1 MPPNEPGS
9 AEIRGDGCRDL
20 TRLAAV
26 FLLFSAV
33 GLAAGIA
40 LISNQSCV
48 GLCESAGLA
57 LYGAGGPVSGLFA
70 ALAGGLVLAWPVD
83 ITLWIVLAF
92 GAIKL
97 SGARDVP
104 PRRVAVWILSAA
116 ILWGVFVAS
125 LLERA

>member
-1 MPPNEPGS
+1 MPSNPAS
-9 AEIRGDGCRDL
+9 ADTRGEGCRDL

-33 GLAAGIA
+33 GLSAGIT
-40 LISNQSCV
+40 LISNQSCE
-48 GLCESAGLA
+48 GLCEAAGLA

-97 SGARDVP
+97 STARAISIK
-104 PRRVAVWILSAA
+104 RVATWVLSGAF
-116 ILWGVFVAS
+116 LWGVLVAS

>member
-1 MPPNEPGS
+1 MPPSNPGM
-9 AEIRGDGCRDL
+9 AEGRSEGCRDL

-33 GLAAGIA
+33 GLAAGIR
-40 LISNQSCV
+40 LISNQACER
-48 GLCESAGLA
+48 LCETAGLA

-97 SGARDVP
+97 SNARAIP
-104 PRRVAVWILSAA
+104 IRRVAIWVLSGAL
-116 ILWGVFVAS
+116 LWGVLVAS